1 MKLKTTEDIP
11 DNWKRLTVRKKTT
24 VKIRSCNGVEAFK
37 VAWSDKHLV
46 SDPAEDLIVIQP
58 DGKEYPIKADVFND
72 TYEIVLGDLS
82 ELLSVD
88 QSQYIKKSV
97 TTLVEIP
104 EGVESF
110 EIDTLEGTINNVAYP
125 DYIAIGSKG
134 ELYTNTKKFVE
145 DNLEIL

>member
-1 MKLKTTEDIP
+1 M
-11 DNWKRLTVRKKTT
+11 
-24 VKIRSCNGVEAFK
+24 
-37 VAWSDKHLV
+37 
-46 SDPAEDLIVIQP
+46 IVIQP